1 MTDQPAVL
9 RNAPV
14 VAPIGRNPLDSRQ
27 PIILALRRSTAPSAS
42 VGARQAQRTATSPRT
57 EGPMRKYRATV
68 QVTGIAGE
76 SPRAVRSALDE
87 QLRQIGLQN
96 CEVVSIDLDAPTPVV
111 RRPAANGIVASAP
124 PAQAQHL
131 GAGRMLLAA
140 AAAWALLFFWWV

>member
-1 MTDQPAVL
+1 
-9 RNAPV
+9 
-14 VAPIGRNPLDSRQ
+14 
-27 PIILALRRSTAPSAS
+27 
-42 VGARQAQRTATSPRT
+42 
-57 EGPMRKYRATV
+57 MRKYRATV

-140 AAAWALLFFWWV
+140 AAAWALLFFWWVLSTVPPE